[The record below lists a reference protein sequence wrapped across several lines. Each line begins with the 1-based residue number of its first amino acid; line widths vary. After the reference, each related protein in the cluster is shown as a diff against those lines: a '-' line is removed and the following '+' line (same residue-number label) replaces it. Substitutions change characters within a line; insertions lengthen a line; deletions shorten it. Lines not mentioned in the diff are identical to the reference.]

1 MINILKKSAVLTA
14 LGAALFLP
22 VGAQAAPE
30 LPEATYEWAQS
41 TSRQGYYFNKA
52 EMCFAVQDGYVD
64 IDHLIVP
71 AVRLYDSVQIE
82 DVVSKRRWNGLDLDG
97 YGALAGA
104 ADYLEFNLAKNTI
117 RVTEHDDL
125 DDGFNVLS
133 ASYPEGETDL
143 NTLPE
148 KSVDAKFYAA
158 ILKYAEE
165 HEAELLARTKGELK
179 PEDGKRLEARHRA
192 AEPGLSTEPQK
203 TDSREIKHARKNL
216 AKAEEKLRRAE
227 EKAKEA
233 KAGLESAQKDYETA
247 REALLALE

>member
-1 MINILKKSAVLTA
+1 MINAWKKGVLLAVV
-14 LGAALFLP
+14 GAALAWP
-22 VGAQAAPE
+22 VASEAAPV
-30 LPEATYEWAQS
+30 LPETTYEWVQS
-41 TSRQGYYFNKA
+41 TARQGYYFNKA
-52 EMCFAVQDGYVD
+52 EMCFAVSGGYVD
-64 IDHLIVP
+64 VDHLIVP

-104 ADYLEFNLAKNTI
+104 ADYLEFDLAKNTV

-125 DDGFNVLS
+125 DEGFNVLS

-143 NTLPE
+143 ASISE

-165 HEAELLARTKGELK
+165 HEEELLARTKGELR
-179 PEDGKRLEARHRA
+179 PEDQKRLEARRKA
-192 AEPGLSTEPQK
+192 KTPDVSTEPQK
-203 TDSREIKHARKNL
+203 TDSREIKRARKDL

-227 EKAKEA
+227 AKEA
-233 KAGLESAQKDYETA
+233 EAKAALEAAQKDYESA
-247 REALLALE
+247 RDALLALE